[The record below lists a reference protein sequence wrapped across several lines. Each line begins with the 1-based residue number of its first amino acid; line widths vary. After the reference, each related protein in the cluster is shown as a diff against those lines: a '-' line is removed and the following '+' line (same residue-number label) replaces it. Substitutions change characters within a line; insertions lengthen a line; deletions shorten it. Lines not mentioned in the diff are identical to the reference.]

1 MAIDNRV
8 RLTVDLGTEHMAQH
22 LAGSNTGG
30 GYGHLNDRYT
40 VVSIHPPYTQ
50 ILLKNREFVCREGKA
65 VVLTPSTGHNKSF
78 ASCQLKCERKPNG
91 L

>member
-8 RLTVDLGTEHMAQH
+8 RFTADLGTEHAAQH

-40 VVSIHPPYTQ
+40 VVSIHLLYTQ
-50 ILLKNREFVCREGKA
+50 TL
-65 VVLTPSTGHNKSF
+65 
-78 ASCQLKCERKPNG
+78 
-91 L
+91 